1 MPISIIAGNWKMNTS
16 VAEALKLVS
25 DMKGPLDATEG
36 VQKVVCPPYISLM
49 AVSEALRASSVRVG
63 AQNLHP
69 ADNGAFTGEVSPG
82 MLSGLCDYVILGHS
96 ERRQIFSETDGFVND
111 KVKAALKVGLKPIL
125 CVGEQLDDREQGR
138 AESFVESQI
147 RGSLAGLD
155 SPDAETLVVAYEPVW
170 AIGTGRAASPEIAQE
185 MMAHVRSVLASV
197 FGDGVAAEIPLLY
210 GGSVN
215 PDNIADYMHEKDING
230 ALVGGA
236 SLNADSF
243 VQIVQRTASAVS

>member
-16 VAEALKLVS
+16 IAEARKLVS
-25 DMKGPLDATEG
+25 DMKGPLEATEG
-36 VQKVVCPPYISLM
+36 VEKVVCPPYMSLE
-49 AVSEALRASSVRVG
+49 AVSEALRASSVKVG
-63 AQNLHP
+63 AQNLYP
-69 ADNGAFTGEVSPG
+69 ADSGAFTGEVSPG

-96 ERRQIFSETDGFVND
+96 ERRQIFSETDGFVNE
-111 KVKAALKVGLKPIL
+111 KIKAALGVGLKPIL
-125 CVGEQLDDREQGR
+125 CVGEQLGDREQGR
-138 AESFVESQI
+138 AESFVENQL
-147 RGSLAGLD
+147 RGSLAGLN
-155 SPDAETLVVAYEPVW
+155 SSDAETLVVAYEPVW

-185 MMAHVRSVLASV
+185 MMAHVRSVLVSV
-197 FGDGVAAEIPLLY
+197 FGDAVAAEIPLLY

-243 VQIVQRTASAVS
+243 VQIVQRTVGAVS